1 MIEVQKISKSFGTT
15 KVLQE
20 VDLQVEQGTVTVL
33 LGPSGSGKT
42 TLLRCMNFLER
53 VDSGRLVFGEETYD
67 LAHIR
72 QKEIAEIRKHTGFV
86 FQNYNLFANKTA
98 LENVT
103 EGLIVAHGYS
113 KEEAEQIGRKAL
125 DKVGLADKYCAYPS
139 ELSGGQQQRVGIAR
153 AVASNPAVIYF
164 DEPTSALD
172 PELIG
177 GVLQVM
183 VELAKEGMT
192 MVVVTHEMSF
202 AREVADRVVFMENGQ
217 IIEKGSPEEIFDS
230 PREERTRQFL
240 SRIHH

>member
-1 MIEVQKISKSFGTT
+1 MIEVQKISMSFGST

-20 VDLQVEQGTVTVL
+20 VDLQVEQGTVTVI

-53 VDSGRLVFGEETYD
+53 ADSGQLIFGEETHD
-67 LAHIR
+67 LSHIK
-72 QKEIAEIRKHTGFV
+72 QKEIAAIRKQTGFV

-103 EGLIVAHGYS
+103 EGLIIAHGY
-113 KEEAEQIGRKAL
+113 KKDEAEKIGKKAL
-125 DKVGLADKYCAYPS
+125 DKVGLADKYSSYPS

-153 AVASNPAVIYF
+153 AVATNPAVIYF

-177 GVLQVM
+177 GILDVM

-217 IIEKGSPEEIFDS
+217 IIEQGSPEDIFDS
-230 PREERTRQFL
+230 PKEERTKQFL
-240 SRIHH
+240 SRISQ

>member
-1 MIEVQKISKSFGTT
+1 MIEVQKINMSFGAT
-15 KVLQE
+15 KVLQD
-20 VDLQVEQGTVTVL
+20 VDLQIDQGTVTVI

-53 VDSGRLVFGEETYD
+53 ADSGQLVFGETSYD
-67 LAHIR
+67 LAQIR
-72 QKEIAEIRKHTGFV
+72 QKEIAEIRKRTGFV

-103 EGLIVAHGYS
+103 EGLIVAQGYS
-113 KEEAEQIGRKAL
+113 KAEADEIGQKVL
-125 DKVGLADKYCAYPS
+125 DKVGLAEKYHAYPS

-153 AVASNPAVIYF
+153 AIASNPAVIYF

-183 VELAKEGMT
+183 AELAKEGMT
-192 MVVVTHEMSF
+192 MVIVTHEMGF
-202 AREVADRVVFMENGQ
+202 AREVAERVVFMENGKIVEQ
-217 IIEKGSPEEIFDS
+217 GSPEEIFDS
-230 PREERTRQFL
+230 PKEERTKQFL
-240 SRIHH
+240 SRIPH